1 MGMCMCM
8 CLCVYIYTYICYV
21 MLCYLILC
29 YVMVCMFIYI
39 CICIYKHT
47 YVCIYTYTYILTFFL
62 AYTLTFFMAYMLTFF
77 LAFYLASILSFSLTW
92 ALPDLNSDIWR
103 SRLKS
108 GSAHRYLELAVKEA
122 TLIKSRD
129 PHLAGGGKKSN
140 RLVVSKLPI
149 VDFMPTWFGDFLGVE
164 WSQPGCH
171 CIYGI

>member
-1 MGMCMCM
+1 MLWYA
-8 CLCVYIYTYICYV
+8 CLYIYIYVYAYINKHMC
-21 MLCYLILC
+21 
-29 YVMVCMFIYI
+29 IYI
-39 CICIYKHT
+39 HIHIFWHSFWHILWHSLWHICWHSFWHSIWHLLY
-47 YVCIYTYTYILTFFL
+47 IYIL
-62 AYTLTFFMAYMLTFF
+62 ACI
-77 LAFYLASILSFSLTW
+77 LAFYLAFILSFSLTW

>member
-1 MGMCMCM
+1 M
-8 CLCVYIYTYICYV
+8 YIY
-21 MLCYLILC
+21 
-29 YVMVCMFIYI
+29 IYI
-39 CICIYKHT
+39 YSDILSGIYSDIL
-47 YVCIYTYTYILTFFL
+47 YGIYADILSGILSGIYYIYIL
-62 AYTLTFFMAYMLTFF
+62 ACI
-77 LAFYLASILSFSLTW
+77 LAFYLAFILSFSLTW

-164 WSQPGCH
+164 
-171 CIYGI
+171 